1 VTGIIG
7 AEGYR
12 RRDVMVKRAAYHEAG
27 HCLGAIAYGVPIIS
41 VTVSPSPHM
50 LRAHYHAPADI
61 GLEAICILCLAGPAS
76 EEYFCGKIDDGSDQ
90 TDITTV
96 RKYLSRQYDALQIRF
111 QFDRLRDAADKL
123 VRTEWAQQRIKLIAA
138 ELLAR
143 GTLSAEDIAALVS

>member
-1 VTGIIG
+1 MIGIVG
-7 AEGYR
+7 AEHYR
-12 RRDVMVKRAAYHEAG
+12 RRNVMAKRAAYHEAG

-41 VTVSPSPHM
+41 VTISPSPHM
-50 LRAHYHAPADI
+50 LRAHYDAPADI

-90 TDITTV
+90 TDIATV

-123 VRTEWAQQRIKLIAA
+123 VRTEWAQDRIRKIADA
-138 ELLAR
+138 LLDR
-143 GTLSAEDIAALVS
+143 GSLTSEDIAALVG